1 CQIMFAQREDVY
13 ESADLPAEDPNAKFV
28 KPEKTSPDEEVELI
42 HIDVDSALKKF
53 SGRVLNC
60 ENIDFS
66 DSIAKKRRNAYG
78 SSAYVLEIVGKDYG
92 EPETPE
98 QKFNRLTYEIA
109 ELGELLKKDE
119 NAKGGLLTENS
130 VNQLMDEL
138 KATKIA
144 NNCGTTEVIP
154 KAKTESSKAT
164 TVVPHANVA
173 ALEGRMKRIE
183 TLLGSIGDSSVPLI
197 DTLEDLRFRTDTFNT
212 TFLDG
217 IESRLNTV
225 LNKLDQVETRKK
237 QGENGELETKVDSIY
252 ELMSKWDSSCTN
264 LGSTVK
270 RLQSLRGLHEQA
282 SQFSERLSQL
292 VGIKDELEKAA
303 NITRLSM
310 GELQGQT
317 KEEIGSLLKQIS
329 TLESRL
335 KK

>member
-1 CQIMFAQREDVY
+1 KMSVQREDVY
-13 ESADLPAEDPNAKFV
+13 ESADLPSEDPNAKFV

-42 HIDVDSALKKF
+42 HIDVDSAMKKF

-60 ENIDFS
+60 QNIDFS
-66 DSIAKKRRNAYG
+66 DSIAKKRLHAYG

-92 EPETPE
+92 EAESPE

-119 NAKGGLLTENS
+119 NAKTELLTENS
-130 VNQLMDEL
+130 LNQLMDEL

-144 NNCGTTEVIP
+144 KATGSGEILSKP
-154 KAKTESSKAT
+154 KSDASKSSKAA
-164 TVVPHANVA
+164 PDANVA
-173 ALEGRMKRIE
+173 SMEGRIKRIE
-183 TLLGSIGDSSVPLI
+183 TLLGSIGEAPAPLI
-197 DTLEDLRFRTDTFNT
+197 DTLESLRYRTETYNS

-225 LNKLDQVETRKK
+225 LSKLDQVESRKK
-237 QGENGELETKVDSIY
+237 QGENGELEEKVDSIY
-252 ELMSKWDSSCTN
+252 ELMNKWDASCSN
-264 LGSTVK
+264 LPATVK

-282 SQFSERLSQL
+282 SQFSERLVQL
-292 VGIKDELEKAA
+292 VGIKEEMEKAA
-303 NITRLSM
+303 STTRLAV

-317 KEEIGSLLKQIS
+317 KEEIGSLLKQIAS
-329 TLESRL
+329 LEARL

>member
-1 CQIMFAQREDVY
+1 CQIMSARSEDVY
-13 ESADLPAEDPNAKFV
+13 ESPDLPAEDPNAKFA

-92 EPETPE
+92 EAETPE
-98 QKFNRLTYEIA
+98 QKFNRLTYEMA

-119 NAKGGLLTENS
+119 SVKTGLLTENS

-138 KATKIA
+138 KAAKIA
-144 NNCGTTEVIP
+144 KTSGTAEVRIIY
-154 KAKTESSKAT
+154 KFFVNHSLSLRCNYK
-164 TVVPHANVA
+164 VA

-183 TLLGSIGDSSVPLI
+183 TLLGSVGDSSVPLI

-252 ELMSKWDSSCTN
+252 SLMSKWDSSCTN

-303 NITRLSM
+303 STTRLAM

-317 KEEIGSLLKQIS
+317 KEEIGALLKQIG
-329 TLESRL
+329 TLEARL